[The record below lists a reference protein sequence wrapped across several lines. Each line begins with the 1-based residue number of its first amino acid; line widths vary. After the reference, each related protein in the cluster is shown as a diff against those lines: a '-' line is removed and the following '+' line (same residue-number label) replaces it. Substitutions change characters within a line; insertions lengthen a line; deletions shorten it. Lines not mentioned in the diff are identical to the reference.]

1 VGEREY
7 RYRVDLDGHIFHDD
21 TEIVDPGVL
30 RFFLLALRQTED
42 GRWRVMCQGESN
54 WFDPVDT
61 PFVVQRLEPR
71 VGDERLEAITLV
83 FAGDHREPLD
93 PATLVTESGR
103 IFCRVRQGTMIAR
116 LGRLAMQQLA
126 PFLTEESGTVMLRLG
141 GSRWPIRAGDAGTA
155 AALP

>member
-7 RYRVDLDGHIFHDD
+7 RYRVDLDGRIFHDD
-21 TEIVDPGVL
+21 TEIVDPAVL

-71 VGDERLEAITLV
+71 VDAGRLEAITLV
-83 FAGDHREPLD
+83 FAGEHRERLD

-103 IFCRVRQGTMIAR
+103 VFCGVRKGTIKAR
-116 LGRLAMQQLA
+116 LGRVAMLQLA
-126 PFLTEESGTVMLRLG
+126 PFLTEDAGAAMLPLG
-141 GSRWPIRAGDAGTA
+141 GARWPIRV
-155 AALP
+155 AALAGR